1 MSQQIKYY
9 GYTGDL
15 VLQDTDLLEL
25 NYFSEIKKICIDE
38 SISLIVNLEFIKIS
52 LKLKIDRKSVV

>member
-52 LKLKIDRKSVV
+52 LKLKMSPVWG

>member
-15 VLQDTDLLEL
+15 VLQDTDLLER

-52 LKLKIDRKSVV
+52 LKLKISSVWG